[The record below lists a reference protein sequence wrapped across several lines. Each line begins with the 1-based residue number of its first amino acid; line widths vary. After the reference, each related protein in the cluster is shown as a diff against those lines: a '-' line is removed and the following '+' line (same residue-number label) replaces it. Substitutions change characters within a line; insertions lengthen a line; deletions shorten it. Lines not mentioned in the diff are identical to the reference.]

1 MTQRI
6 KYSVVIPVYNGEFYL
21 EEVSHRIKNTFEKI
35 TDDYELIFVD
45 DGSKD
50 QSWKKLQEIQKKDEK
65 IKIIKLSRNYG
76 QHNATLCG
84 LRNGNGKY
92 LLTLDQ
98 DLQHPP
104 EEIPKLIKKIEEGY
118 SLVYGRYRKKKH
130 HWFRNFGSKIT
141 NKTLSKIAG
150 RDFVITSFRIIKKA
164 AIDSLEDFENPEVI
178 IDILLSQVI
187 SDRDIGVV
195 LVNHKQNKRDSNY
208 SSFKLINISLN
219 MIFNYTTAPLKIASI
234 LGLIFSLLGFGTAL
248 FYVIKY
254 SLGYTTISGFTSVIA
269 AVSFFSGLILLVL
282 GVIGEY
288 LGRIFVAVNK
298 KPQYKIEK
306 RLIK

>member
-50 QSWKKLQEIQKKDEK
+50 QSCKKLQEIQKKDEK

-104 EEIPKLIKKIEEGY
+104 EEIPKLI
-118 SLVYGRYRKKKH
+118 
-130 HWFRNFGSKIT
+130 NQ
-141 NKTLSKIAG
+141 NLS
-150 RDFVITSFRIIKKA
+150 
-164 AIDSLEDFENPEVI
+164 P
-178 IDILLSQVI
+178 
-187 SDRDIGVV
+187 
-195 LVNHKQNKRDSNY
+195 Y
-208 SSFKLINISLN
+208 LN
-219 MIFNYTTAPLKIASI
+219 CPAESM
-234 LGLIFSLLGFGTAL
+234 
-248 FYVIKY
+248 
-254 SLGYTTISGFTSVIA
+254 
-269 AVSFFSGLILLVL
+269 
-282 GVIGEY
+282 
-288 LGRIFVAVNK
+288 R
-298 KPQYKIEK
+298 
-306 RLIK
+306 